1 MSETNGKL
9 FIHTDKKTYLID
21 DGHRR
26 YVPQIPTFELLFN
39 KWPETKDI
47 SAVPVGT
54 PMALG
59 AQLVQAIEGSP
70 VYLLDNL
77 KKRLIKDP
85 DAMLAYS
92 FNAPRIQGYPSYL
105 LECVPDGPPISAPA
119 H

>member
-26 YVPQIPTFELLFN
+26 YVPAIPTFELLFN

-47 SAVPVGT
+47 SAVPEGT
-54 PMALG
+54 AVADQ
-59 AQLVQAIEGSP
+59 AQLVQAIEGGGH

-92 FNAPRIQGYPSYL
+92 FNAPRIQGYPAYL
-105 LECVPDGPPISAPA
+105 LECVPNGPEITAP
-119 H
+119 